1 MSDVLAS
8 KFASLTKLLKL
19 DILFLTVLRAT
30 LVAILFFKV
39 LINLLAIID
48 FSSLCI
54 YSFLYQYLK
63 TMISFRF
70 FKFSNNWFA
79 LFFC

>member
-1 MSDVLAS
+1 MVKYLDSMSDVLAS

-19 DILFLTVLRAT
+19 DILLLTVLRAT

-48 FSSLCI
+48 FPSLCVD
-54 YSFLYQYLK
+54 YVF
-63 TMISFRF
+63 ISV
-70 FKFSNNWFA
+70 S
-79 LFFC
+79 